1 MDAAP
6 PPLREKRR
14 AGEADGGGERARVGD
29 VEASMAMNTVA
40 LREAGGGARIG
51 DVEHTA
57 NVTFMRLPDEII
69 ALILELVLRDIG
81 DEGGVASTDVK
92 RWLQLSGVDTRLRRI
107 MKQLVKGDMT
117 ADVESYKDDDALRN
131 FFDVVGSF
139 KRANAL
145 QVFARAMHMYPRVRD
160 QILLQAAEFLSE
172 YSLTVGSVWT
182 RKTSLMIACE
192 YEFPSLVGFLLGQA
206 TARDSARAKA
216 LDDMRRMNPGAIVP
230 RQSSLVRRMLRARD
244 NDGQTVFMKAVHERS
259 SANLRLLI
267 ASAKK
272 AFGDG
277 AADLLNVP
285 DKNGSTPV
293 IRAVDKRNIESVRL
307 LIENGADVTVK
318 TADGSTL
325 LHDIQILIDLDAV
338 NMIIRSLGELERRRF
353 VNQKDGRGN
362 TALGYVIS
370 FGSSG
375 SDSYADVAGAL
386 LSAGADTN
394 VLHEVDFGRSVSR
407 VSILAMACLYHGSTI
422 VAQLLDARADVNM
435 VTDGGSLMDTPLIAA
450 VFGKGVDIIKKLLAS
465 PNIDVNKPGLTGV
478 TPLEVACMTNKADIV
493 QLLIEARAEV
503 NKVNKKDGET
513 PLHSVVK
520 QDNGDRRIFEMLL
533 SAGARLDVANAK
545 GMTPLMAASKKAKF
559 DMVKLIVEKLK
570 TTYGPEKL
578 KAELV
583 RRSSGPASKTASG
596 WALSD
601 DPSLA
606 KVKIAKFL
614 LDETIIDEAEDEL
627 WEVWRKNY
635 QFALELAC
643 QLEPGSEREDLIL
656 NFWDYTPVSFALLLL
671 AQNRPNV
678 AELKRLVD
686 DLDTNVDATDEDG
699 NTALHFLATSRSTTV
714 ELVKVLTDA
723 EANLEIQNIDEDTP
737 LHIVLADG
745 AEAVAKF
752 LVTEGAVLDLADAQG
767 MTPLMLASQNVKFG
781 LVKLIV
787 EELKTTYAPGR
798 LKAEL
803 VRESSGPASKTAIG
817 WALDGDHSLATIKI
831 AKFLLD
837 ETIIDEADGE
847 LWEVWRKNYQNALH
861 FACGS
866 EPGSEREDL
875 ILNFTEYMTG
885 HHDLLLLS
893 QNRPDVAE
901 LQHLV
906 DLGADVNFADMGG
919 DTALHNLAEDP
930 STTVEMVKAL
940 IDAGAGTD
948 IVNEDGKRAYDI
960 AVETGLGIGILRLL
974 Q

>member
-1 MDAAP
+1 
-6 PPLREKRR
+6 
-14 AGEADGGGERARVGD
+14 
-29 VEASMAMNTVA
+29 
-40 LREAGGGARIG
+40 
-51 DVEHTA
+51 
-57 NVTFMRLPDEII
+57 
-69 ALILELVLRDIG
+69 
-81 DEGGVASTDVK
+81 
-92 RWLQLSGVDTRLRRI
+92 
-107 MKQLVKGDMT
+107 
-117 ADVESYKDDDALRN
+117 
-131 FFDVVGSF
+131 
-139 KRANAL
+139 
-145 QVFARAMHMYPRVRD
+145 
-160 QILLQAAEFLSE
+160 
-172 YSLTVGSVWT
+172 
-182 RKTSLMIACE
+182 
-192 YEFPSLVGFLLGQA
+192 
-206 TARDSARAKA
+206 
-216 LDDMRRMNPGAIVP
+216 
-230 RQSSLVRRMLRARD
+230 
-244 NDGQTVFMKAVHERS
+244 
-259 SANLRLLI
+259 
-267 ASAKK
+267 
-272 AFGDG
+272 
-277 AADLLNVP
+277 
-285 DKNGSTPV
+285 
-293 IRAVDKRNIESVRL
+293 L

-787 EELKTTYAPGR
+787 EELKTTYGPGR

-803 VRESSGPASKTAIG
+803 VRRSSGPNPKTAVG
-817 WALDGDHSLATIKI
+817 WALSGGPLPSLTAIKI
-831 AKFLLD
+831 AKYLLD
-837 ETIIDEADGE
+837 ETTIDETEDE
-847 LWEVWRKNYQNALH
+847 LFQVYHDNYQNALLY
-861 FACGS
+861 ACQLES
-866 EPGSEREDL
+866 GSERREL
-875 ILNFTEYMTG
+875 ILSFTGYTA
-885 HHDLLLLS
+885 DPYLLIVLAE
-893 QNRPDVAE
+893 NRPDVAE
-901 LQHLV
+901 LKHLV
-906 DLGADVNFADMGG
+906 DLGDDVDATDMDGN
-919 DTALHNLAEDP
+919 TALHVLAMSP
-930 STTVEMVKAL
+930 STTVEL
-940 IDAGAGTD
+940 IEVLLDAGARTD
-948 IVNEDGKRAYDI
+948 IVNNGKRAYDI
-960 AVETGLGIGILRLL
+960 AKDAGLDDDILRLL
-974 Q
+974 QPLRRQPPRSRRR